1 MFCKFDKCCL
11 KQDSIFRYLE
21 KEIYYLLKM
30 ILLGIKSFVIIVFWY
45 QCLWINRSSRPKVFC
60 KKGVLR
66 NFAKFTVKH
75 LRQSLFFNKIADLF
89 HRTPLVAASTFYLPY
104 RKKEVGIK
112 FCRWKKSSVKN
123 YITGKIIRHF
133 LPPNFFAWLSE
144 NINWI
149 FSVLVYLLFK
159 KTIKILLINLL

>member
-1 MFCKFDKCCL
+1 MFYKFDKCCL

-66 NFAKFTVKH
+66 NFAKFKENTCVNFLIKETVAQVFFCEFCEISKNN
-75 LRQSLFFNKIADLF
+75 FFNRA
-89 HRTPLVAASTFYLPY
+89 PPVAASGSISLELISLA
-104 RKKEVGIK
+104 R
-112 FCRWKKSSVKN
+112 N
-123 YITGKIIRHF
+123 
-133 LPPNFFAWLSE
+133 
-144 NINWI
+144 
-149 FSVLVYLLFK
+149 
-159 KTIKILLINLL
+159 KT